1 MSVVSRKVR
10 ATPFRSSSETWKVIA
25 LLLAPDE
32 SSEAHVELMSVD
44 GTVSSLISSD
54 AMKDAAVVCTGTG
67 PRVRIHCLY
76 GEDAITG
83 DDANESPLQ
92 QCPTED
98 DWELS
103 VPCPANDLDWV
114 NRSLKDKSPRIT
126 ARDMSER
133 LGPNDEQGQKK
144 SSQASAK
151 VNTETFLRS

>member
-1 MSVVSRKVR
+1 MSVASRKVR
-10 ATPFRSSSETWKVIA
+10 ATPVRSSSEAWKVIA

-54 AMKDAAVVCTGTG
+54 AMKDSAVVCTGSG
-67 PRVRIHCLY
+67 PRVRLYCLY

-83 DDANESPLQ
+83 DDASESSLQ

-114 NRSLKDKSPRIT
+114 NRSLKEKSKRIK
-126 ARDMSER
+126 ARDLSER
-133 LGPNDEQGQKK
+133 LGPKDEEMKK
-144 SSQASAK
+144 SSQASAT
-151 VNTETFLRS
+151 VNTEAFLRS